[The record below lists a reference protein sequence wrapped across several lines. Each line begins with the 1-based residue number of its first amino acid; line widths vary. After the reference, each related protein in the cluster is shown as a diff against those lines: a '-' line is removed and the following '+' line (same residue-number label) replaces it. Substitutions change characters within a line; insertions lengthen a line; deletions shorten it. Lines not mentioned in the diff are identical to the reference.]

1 MSWHLDAATATRYAG
16 RTSDP
21 ATAASVEAHV
31 MACDQCRTMVNASV
45 DDVAL
50 AAVWADIN
58 DTLDAPRLGWVERA
72 LHAAGCSDATSRI
85 VAATTRARWAYLF
98 VVAFNIFVAIGSSR
112 SGDADAAFLLFLV
125 LAPLGPLVATAGA
138 FGRWSDPCH
147 TVLRTL
153 PTSTLRLILVRTVA
167 GVVPAVVLTAATL
180 PWLTDRGWLAVGWLL
195 PALALALVA
204 LALSTWI
211 DVERAALIVG
221 GVWVV
226 LPVALRVPVHEML
239 DVFAGPVQIVSTVA
253 AAAGAAI
260 AVARQSKFDYRE
272 L

>member
-1 MSWHLDAATATRYAG
+1 
-16 RTSDP
+16 
-21 ATAASVEAHV
+21 
-31 MACDQCRTMVNASV
+31 
-45 DDVAL
+45 
-50 AAVWADIN
+50 
-58 DTLDAPRLGWVERA
+58 
-72 LHAAGCSDATSRI
+72 
-85 VAATTRARWAYLF
+85 
-98 VVAFNIFVAIGSSR
+98 
-112 SGDADAAFLLFLV
+112 
-125 LAPLGPLVATAGA
+125 
-138 FGRWSDPCH
+138 
-147 TVLRTL
+147 
-153 PTSTLRLILVRTVA
+153 LILVRTVA
-167 GVVPAVVLTAATL
+167 GVVPAVVLTTATV

-221 GVWVV
+221 GVWVA
-226 LPVALRVPVHEML
+226 LPVALRGPVHEML